1 MKQTTDKLFMIRPD
15 CFYKN
20 EQTAINNYFQKR
32 TNNNKQSTTI
42 RAQKEFDDFVDVLKV
57 NGVKV
62 YVWQDAK
69 EPITPDAIFPNNWI
83 SFHNPS
89 TLVSY
94 PMFAP
99 NRQLEVNDA
108 PIEFLASNGFSF
120 NNKIDFTPHISS
132 NRFLEGT
139 GSMVLDR
146 VNKIAY
152 CARSE
157 RTNEELINLFCKEM
171 GYTSFVFSSF
181 QTVNG
186 QRKPIYHTNV
196 MMSIGLDFAM
206 VCLQSVDDPDDR
218 NTLIDY
224 LNKTG
229 KRILELNE
237 DQIQQFAG
245 NALELKSDNAERL
258 LALSSRGYHALTS
271 TQIEELSDQLKIIHS
286 PLSTIELLG
295 GGSARCMMAE
305 IFM

>member
-1 MKQTTDKLFMIRPD
+1 MKQTTDKLLMIRPD
-15 CFYKN
+15 CFYTN
-20 EQTAINNYFQKR
+20 EQTATNNYFQER
-32 TNNNKQSTTI
+32 TKDNRQSTTI
-42 RAQKEFDDFVDVLKV
+42 KAQQEFDEFVDVLKA

-69 EPITPDAIFPNNWI
+69 EPITPDALFPNNWI

-89 TLVSY
+89 TLISY

-99 NRQLEVNDA
+99 NRQLEVSDA
-108 PIEFLASNGFSF
+108 PIKFLASNGFSF
-120 NNKIDFTPHISS
+120 NNKIDFTSHISS

-157 RTNEELINLFCKEM
+157 RTNEELIDLFCKEM

-196 MMSIGLDFAM
+196 MMSIATSFCVICLEAITDLSEKEIVVEKYCILVYVRVFHV
-206 VCLQSVDDPDDR
+206 VCIASTCSHVLSILQ
-218 NTLIDY
+218 
-224 LNKTG
+224 
-229 KRILELNE
+229 
-237 DQIQQFAG
+237 A
-245 NALELKSDNAERL
+245 
-258 LALSSRGYHALTS
+258 
-271 TQIEELSDQLKIIHS
+271 
-286 PLSTIELLG
+286 
-295 GGSARCMMAE
+295 
-305 IFM
+305 